1 MAGTLHNWGAGQRVG
16 GAQSPGHIK
25 LFFLIFLSLKKK
37 WKIYGH
43 ALARRF
49 LFVSISSFPKDFNW
63 NLLYGFRTAPCWLII
78 IPDQLFLSSRKIIV
92 LTKEPSNGPADH
104 VINRPLMIT
113 PIQWNHFYRFLITV
127 ALHSSP
133 RDDASQGKFHFK
145 FLKIK
150 ISLDVYV
157 PLQRHNVTGLRG
169 EMWFWVVSGG
179 PDHSGHLSVPSAVFA
194 HRSPGSE
201 ELGGGWP
208 AGKPIPLRFHH
219 RPTTISLDCLFVLG
233 RYPLSSL
240 SSCFISSNLNAGCTL
255 QLKFN

>member
-1 MAGTLHNWGAGQRVG
+1 MKNLRARAG
-16 GAQSPGHIK
+16 P
-25 LFFLIFLSLKKK
+25 
-37 WKIYGH
+37 
-43 ALARRF
+43 
-49 LFVSISSFPKDFNW
+49 SFPLSFNFFISQRFQLEFIVRLPYCP
-63 NLLYGFRTAPCWLII
+63 LLAYHYSWPAV
-78 IPDQLFLSSRKIIV
+78 LSSRKIIV

-133 RDDASQGKFHFK
+133 RDDASQGKLKFHFK
-145 FLKIK
+145 FSKIK

-240 SSCFISSNLNAGCTL
+240 SSCFISSNLSAGCTL